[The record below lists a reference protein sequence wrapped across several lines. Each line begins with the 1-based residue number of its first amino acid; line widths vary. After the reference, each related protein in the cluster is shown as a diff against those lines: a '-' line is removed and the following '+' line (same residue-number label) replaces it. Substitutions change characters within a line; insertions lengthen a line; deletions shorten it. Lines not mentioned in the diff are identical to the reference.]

1 MGEREEQEAQPAHA
15 AGSPTPDAARSV
27 PWTPSLVRL
36 MAGLL
41 LSLFVVAMD
50 TTIVGLALPTIGRE
64 LGDFSLYPWIFTG
77 YLLTSTT
84 TVPLWGRTA
93 DLAGRRRVLLAG
105 LAVFVGAS
113 LLCGAAPT
121 MPLLILFRSLQ
132 GVGAGCLQPVIF
144 TIVGD
149 TFPTGQRARLQGFFS
164 GVWAV
169 AAIIGPLIGAAFVA
183 SIGWRWIFDIN
194 LPIGLVAGALMWHY
208 REPKHETARRG
219 GLDLG
224 GAALLTIGVPV
235 LLWGLG
241 SGSAS
246 AQPILPAL
254 AAGVVLL
261 GAFAVLETRVV
272 SPTVPLDLIRH
283 PVVGPAI
290 GATILAGALMFGL
303 NAYIP
308 LYVQDALAGSVF
320 AAGAVLAPMSLG
332 WPVGSIVSGQL
343 LLRIGHA
350 RLVAAGA
357 LALLGGSLVLALG
370 PSSVWWAGAAT
381 AVVGLGM
388 GLLSTPVLVVVQSSV
403 EWGRR
408 GAATALNQ
416 FARTIGGA
424 VGVSLMGVLLQA
436 HVGAAGEGAQRQA
449 LSAGLHAV
457 FWTFVG
463 VAGAA
468 LATCVWIVVREARRS
483 RGLGTA

>member
-1 MGEREEQEAQPAHA
+1 MGERADHETSPATPA
-15 AGSPTPDAARSV
+15 AASL
-27 PWTPSLVRL
+27 PWTPALVSL

-50 TTIVGLALPTIGRE
+50 TTIVGMALPTIGRE

-84 TVPLWGRTA
+84 TVPLWGRCA
-93 DLAGRRRVLLAG
+93 DLLGRRRVLLAG
-105 LAVFVGAS
+105 LVIFVAAS

-121 MPLLILFRSLQ
+121 MPLLILFRALQ

-183 SIGWRWIFDIN
+183 SIGWRWIFGIN
-194 LPIGLVAGALMWHY
+194 LPIGLLAGALMWNF
-208 REPKHETARRG
+208 RETRHESGRRG
-219 GLDLG
+219 GLDLA
-224 GAALLTIGVPV
+224 GAALLTVGVPV

-241 SGSAS
+241 SGSAR
-246 AQPILPAL
+246 AQPVWPAA
-254 AAGVVLL
+254 AAGVALL
-261 GAFAVLETRVV
+261 GAFLLLEARVA
-272 SPTVPLDLIRH
+272 SPTVPLDLLRH

-290 GATILAGALMFGL
+290 AATILAGALMFGL

-308 LYVQDALAGSVF
+308 LYVQDALGGSVF
-320 AAGAVLAPMSLG
+320 AAGAVLAPMSFG
-332 WPVGSIVSGQL
+332 WPVGSVVSGRL
-343 LLRIGHA
+343 LMRTGHA

-357 LALLGGSLVLALG
+357 LALVSGALVLALG
-370 PSSVWWAGAAT
+370 PDSAWWAGASC

-388 GLLSTPVLVVVQSSV
+388 GLLSTPVLIVVQSSV

-424 VGVSLMGVLLQA
+424 IGVSLMGVLLQA
-436 HVGAAGEGAQRQA
+436 HVGASGQGARGQV
-449 LSAGLHAV
+449 LSEGLHAV
-457 FWTFVG
+457 FWTLVA

-468 LATCVWIVVREARRS
+468 LVTCAAIVLREARRS
-483 RGLGTA
+483 RGFETP

>member
-1 MGEREEQEAQPAHA
+1 MGERDEREANQGWPGAPATA
-15 AGSPTPDAARSV
+15 PSL
-27 PWTPSLVRL
+27 PWTPSLVSL

-93 DLAGRRRVLLAG
+93 DLAGRRKVLLAG

-121 MPLLILFRSLQ
+121 MPLLILFRALQ

-183 SIGWRWIFDIN
+183 SIGWRWIFGIN

-208 REPKHETARRG
+208 RETKHEAGRRG

-241 SGSAS
+241 SGNAN
-246 AQPILPAL
+246 AQPILPAA

-261 GAFAVLETRVV
+261 GAFAVLETRVA
-272 SPTVPLDLIRH
+272 SPTVPLDLLRH

-308 LYVQDALAGSVF
+308 LYVQDALGGSVF
-320 AAGAVLAPMSLG
+320 AAGAVLAPMSFG

-343 LLRIGHA
+343 LMRSGHA

-357 LALLGGSLVLALG
+357 LALVSGSLVLALG

-388 GLLSTPVLVVVQSSV
+388 GLLSTPVLIVVQSSV

-424 VGVSLMGVLLQA
+424 IGVSLMGVLLEA
-436 HVGAAGEGAQRQA
+436 HVGAAGATEHRTA
-449 LSAGLHAV
+449 LNSGLHAV
-457 FWTFVG
+457 FWALVG
-463 VAGAA
+463 VAGGA

-483 RGLGTA
+483 RGLGTP